1 MILFDLLSHL
11 IHIVVTALYTTLSTL
26 VVANEATTLLMDTN
40 SEIEVGDTTG
50 GIRFHAYGTRI
61 HRVLVSD
68 SNSDGIALEI
78 VRIKVEERLLLTLLH
93 LTTVQIIAGSVKA

>member
-50 GIRFHAYGTRI
+50 GINFISYARRI
-61 HRVLVSD
+61 HRALVRD
-68 SNSDGIALEI
+68 SNSDERSLEI
-78 VRIKVEERLLLTLLH
+78 V
-93 LTTVQIIAGSVKA
+93 